1 MKYESISIKKAVQ
14 MIDDKKLLLPHIQRP
29 FVWKNDQVKR
39 FFDSIM
45 RDYPFGT
52 LLFWTTKDDIQLR
65 KFIDNYKDNMDVKSS
80 YIKSSEYK
88 NIEKSLVLDGQQRL
102 QALYIALKGSYNNK
116 ELYFDVLSGDKIF
129 WDGQDEL
136 KYRFDY
142 FTKEEAKENNNKNSH
157 WILLKSIVLSDE
169 SSTKIKRDI
178 LNRMIKEGIDTDKVE
193 EKVEDNISKV
203 KNLFSEMELIYYYPI
218 DSTIGKIIDYE
229 EILEI
234 FIRANSGGTI
244 LSKSD
249 LMFSLIKLSWDDAEE
264 EFEDLLKVMNK
275 QGGFYFSKDF
285 ILKASL
291 VLLDKSAKYA
301 VDKFKGDAGEQNLKT
316 IKNNWTKIVDSFRWM
331 KDFLTYAQINS
342 DDTLPSYNSLIP
354 IVYYAYIHNN
364 KPKSPKT
371 KYNIQTWLY
380 KALLNG
386 NFRGQSDRVIDNCTD
401 LIKQHSRIDYFP
413 FKELED
419 NMKNKLNRV
428 VDINLNIIDANVYL
442 ILNLVYLF
450 NKQVTNFQPVLNG
463 NSPEIDH
470 IFPKSKMLKTYKYP
484 SNLVNNIGNYM
495 FLEKSLNISKLNKLP
510 EEYFPIA
517 VKAQRDFFDRNSIP
531 EASQL
536 HKPDKFQDFVTLRR
550 KALYN
555 TILRVLLY
563 Q

>member
-1 MKYESISIKKAVQ
+1 
-14 MIDDKKLLLPHIQRP
+14 
-29 FVWKNDQVKR
+29 
-39 FFDSIM
+39 
-45 RDYPFGT
+45 
-52 LLFWTTKDDIQLR
+52 
-65 KFIDNYKDNMDVKSS
+65 
-80 YIKSSEYK
+80 
-88 NIEKSLVLDGQQRL
+88 
-102 QALYIALKGSYNNK
+102 
-116 ELYFDVLSGDKIF
+116 
-129 WDGQDEL
+129 
-136 KYRFDY
+136 
-142 FTKEEAKENNNKNSH
+142 
-157 WILLKSIVLSDE
+157 
-169 SSTKIKRDI
+169 
-178 LNRMIKEGIDTDKVE
+178 
-193 EKVEDNISKV
+193 
-203 KNLFSEMELIYYYPI
+203 
-218 DSTIGKIIDYE
+218 
-229 EILEI
+229 
-234 FIRANSGGTI
+234 
-244 LSKSD
+244 
-249 LMFSLIKLSWDDAEE
+249 
-264 EFEDLLKVMNK
+264 
-275 QGGFYFSKDF
+275 
-285 ILKASL
+285 
-291 VLLDKSAKYA
+291 
-301 VDKFKGDAGEQNLKT
+301 
-316 IKNNWTKIVDSFRWM
+316 M

-386 NFRGQSDRVIDNCTD
+386 NFSGQSDRVIDNCTD

>member
-1 MKYESISIKKAVQ
+1 

-39 FFDSIM
+39 FFDSIL

-52 LLFWTTKDDIQLR
+52 LLFWTTKDEIQLR
-65 KFIDNYKDNMDVKSS
+65 RFIDNYNDNMDVKDS

-88 NIEKSLVLDGQQRL
+88 DREKILVLDGQQRL

-116 ELYFDVLSGDKIF
+116 ELYFDVLSGDKLF

-136 KYRFDY
+136 KYSFDY
-142 FTKEEAKENNNKNSH
+142 LTKDESKEKNNKNSY
-157 WILLKSIVLSDE
+157 WILLKNVVLSDD
-169 SSTKIKRDI
+169 SSTKIKRHV
-178 LNRMIKEGIDTDKVE
+178 LNRMKKEDIDTNKVE
-193 EKVEDNISKV
+193 EKVEDNISKI

-218 DSTIGKIIDYE
+218 DSTTGKIIDYE

-264 EFEDLLKVMNK
+264 EFEDLLKIMNK
-275 QGGFYFSKDF
+275 QGAFYFSKDF
-285 ILKASL
+285 ILKTSL

-301 VDKFKGDAGEQNLKT
+301 VNKFKGADGEKNLNKMQ
-316 IKNNWTKIVDSFRWM
+316 NNWQKIILSFKWI
-331 KDFLTYAQINS
+331 KDFLNYAQINS
-342 DDTLPSYNSLIP
+342 YETLPSYNSLIP
-354 IVYYAYIHNN
+354 IIYFAYIHNN
-364 KPKSPKT
+364 KPKSPKA

-386 NFRGQSDRVIDNCTD
+386 NFSGQSDRVIDNCTEI
-401 LIKQHSRIDYFP
+401 IKKHSTVDYFP

-419 NMKNKLNRV
+419 NMKNKINRV
-428 VDINLNIIDANVYL
+428 VDINPNIIDANVYL
-442 ILNLVYLF
+442 VLNLVYLF
-450 NKQVTNFQPVLNG
+450 NKQVTNFQPELNG

-470 IFPKSKMLKTYKYP
+470 IFPKSKMLRTYKYP
-484 SNLVNNIGNYM
+484 SNFVNNIGNYM
-495 FLEKSLNISKLNKLP
+495 FLEKSLNISKTNVLP
-510 EEYFPIA
+510 KDYFKEA
-517 VKAQRDFFDRNSIP
+517 VKAQKDFFDRNAIP
-531 EASQL
+531 HSSKL
-536 HKPDKFQDFVTLRR
+536 HKPEKFQDFITKRR
-550 KALYN
+550 KTLYD
-555 TILRVLLY
+555 IIISVLKY